1 MDKENKIEYNRLL
14 QIAHKM
20 HLWIFLNSMD
30 EQKTYDE
37 LGLTEEENY
46 ILGSLGSFTAKINND
61 QNT

>member
-20 HLWIFLNSMD
+20 HLWIFLNSID
-30 EQKTYDE
+30 EQKVYDE

-46 ILGSLGSFTAKINND
+46 ILGSFGKIIIETNND

>member
-1 MDKENKIEYNRLL
+1 MSNKPIEYDRLL

-20 HLWIFLNSMD
+20 HLWIFLNSID
-30 EQKTYDE
+30 EQKVYDE

-46 ILGSLGSFTAKINND
+46 ILGSLGKIIIETDNN

>member
-1 MDKENKIEYNRLL
+1 MDNKPIEYDRLL

-20 HLWIFLNSMD
+20 HEWIFLNSMD
-30 EQKTYDE
+30 EQEIYDS

-46 ILGSLGSFTAKINND
+46 ILGSLGKIIIKTDND

>member
-1 MDKENKIEYNRLL
+1 MYSKPIEYDRLL

-20 HLWIFLNSMD
+20 HEWIFLNSID
-30 EQKTYDE
+30 EQEIYDS

-46 ILGSLGSFTAKINND
+46 ILGSLGKIIIETDNN

>member
-1 MDKENKIEYNRLL
+1 MNGKPIEYDRLL

-20 HLWIFLNSMD
+20 HEWIFLNSID
-30 EQKTYDE
+30 EQEVYDS

-46 ILGSLGSFTAKINND
+46 ILGSLGKIIIETDNN

>member
-1 MDKENKIEYNRLL
+1 MNSKPIEYDRLL

-20 HLWIFLNSMD
+20 HEWIFLNSID
-30 EQKTYDE
+30 EQEIYDS

-46 ILGSLGSFTAKINND
+46 ILGSLGKIIIETDNN

>member
-20 HLWIFLNSMD
+20 HEWIFLNSID
-30 EQKTYDE
+30 EQEVYDS

-46 ILGSLGSFTAKINND
+46 ILGSLGKIIIETDNN